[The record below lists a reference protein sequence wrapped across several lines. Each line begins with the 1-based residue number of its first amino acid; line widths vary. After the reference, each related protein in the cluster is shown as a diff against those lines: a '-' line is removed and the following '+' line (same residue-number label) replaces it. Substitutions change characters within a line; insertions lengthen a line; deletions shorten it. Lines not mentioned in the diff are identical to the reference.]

1 MGILITFMG
10 SLRNRGLSVTRGL
23 IHEEMKEE
31 PATLQESK
39 EDEDFA
45 TVVNMS
51 TGAEDPDFPL
61 TQNLEPRT
69 CSGPRIQGRRRSYG
83 CLGY

>member
-1 MGILITFMG
+1 MG

-51 TGAEDPDFPL
+51 TGNMRLPFNTTTISKQL
-61 TQNLEPRT
+61 WKNRT
-69 CSGPRIQGRRRSYG
+69 G
-83 CLGY
+83 